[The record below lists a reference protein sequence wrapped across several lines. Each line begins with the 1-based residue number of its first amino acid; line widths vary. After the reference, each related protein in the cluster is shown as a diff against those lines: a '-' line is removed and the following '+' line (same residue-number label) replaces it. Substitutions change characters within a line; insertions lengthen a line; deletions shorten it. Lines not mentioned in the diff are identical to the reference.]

1 MLLKPYRDTLALPGI
16 RSLLAV
22 ATLARIPIAAGAV
35 VLTLHVVMDLGRGYG
50 AAGLIGAAFT
60 IGGSVGAPL
69 MGRLVDRRG
78 LRLVLVLTTVAE
90 VLFWSLAP
98 AAPYW
103 ALLVMALFGGLLS
116 LPAFSVARQ
125 SISALTPEA
134 QRLPAFALDSIS
146 TEIAFMSGPAL
157 GVLVATTA
165 GPRWAMLG
173 IGAGILISGVG
184 LWLLDPPVRAAHEAP
199 ITAGERVPRR
209 SWLKPRFV
217 AILLVTM
224 AATLVLSGT
233 DVSVVAV
240 LRDNGEL
247 GWTGLVM
254 TLWAFYS
261 LVGGFAYGTIQR
273 ALPPVLL
280 LTPMAVAT
288 MLVSAGSSHWW
299 LLALLLIPA
308 GALCAPL
315 ITSTADAISR
325 MIPAA
330 ARGEA
335 LGLHNSALTVGVALG
350 GPLAGFA
357 ADTFSPPWGFV
368 TVGGA
373 GLLIALVVL
382 PTVLRRPHT
391 KLASTPTSPAKT
403 AADMAASD
411 MAASHMAARATTA
424 PTAATTAPPTSAAAT
439 AAPATSAATAPA
451 PATSAATAPAPA
463 TSAATA
469 PAPATSAATAPATTA
484 SATVTPAT
492 AAPATIKAAP
502 ATAASRTTAPDIAVI
517 SNELS
522 GDRPAM
528 SASDVPVAAE
538 PAAGE
543 PAIPASAV
551 AAAAASEITT
561 VAEAEATRAQRPSSQ
576 FRPATSGP
584 DPTAQG
590 DALPAGRP

>member
-1 MLLKPYRDTLALPGI
+1 MRLKPYRDTLALPGI

-35 VLTLHVVMDLGRGYG
+35 VLTLHVVTDLDRGYG

-69 MGRLVDRRG
+69 MGRLIDRRG

-90 VLFWSLAP
+90 VLFWSSAP

-173 IGAGILISGVG
+173 IGGGILLSGLG
-184 LWLLDPPVRAAHEAP
+184 LWLLNPPVRAAHEAP

-217 AILLVTM
+217 AVLLVTM

-233 DVSVVAV
+233 DVSVIAV

-261 LVGGFAYGTIQR
+261 LLGGFAYGTMQR

-280 LTPMAVAT
+280 LAPLAVTT
-288 MLVSAGSSHWW
+288 MLVSLGGAHWW
-299 LLALLLIPA
+299 LIALLLIPA

-357 ADTFSPPWGFV
+357 ADTLSPPWGFV
-368 TVGGA
+368 AVGGA
-373 GLLIALVVL
+373 GALIALLVL
-382 PTVLRRPHT
+382 PTELRRRRTEARPVD
-391 KLASTPTSPAKT
+391 PTA
-403 AADMAASD
+403 
-411 MAASHMAARATTA
+411 
-424 PTAATTAPPTSAAAT
+424 TAATATAEHGVA
-439 AAPATSAATAPA
+439 AAPATSG
-451 PATSAATAPAPA
+451 
-463 TSAATA
+463 
-469 PAPATSAATAPATTA
+469 
-484 SATVTPAT
+484 V
-492 AAPATIKAAP
+492 
-502 ATAASRTTAPDIAVI
+502 
-517 SNELS
+517 
-522 GDRPAM
+522 
-528 SASDVPVAAE
+528 ASDVAPPPAE
-538 PAAGE
+538 PAVGE
-543 PAIPASAV
+543 PAVPASAV
-551 AAAAASEITT
+551 AASAAGELTAAESETD
-561 VAEAEATRAQRPSSQ
+561 RKRPPVRQ
-576 FRPATSGP
+576 FRPGDHPDEPRP

-590 DALPAGRP
+590 DTLHAGRP